1 MGDRAEEKSILAGL
15 TDEKN
20 AELVFMHLR
29 NMWAV
34 DGLYYLGIEKRFGT
48 EAATEI
54 DAEVWAVMGKIEAR
68 KLRKLFG
75 LGNSIE
81 DMIKGLKLSGW
92 AMDLED
98 KEWEYHP
105 DRTIL
110 RNVECRVQNTRKKDG
125 LEVFPCKKVRFGFL
139 KAFAKEF
146 DEKIVVECDQ
156 CPPDELKGN
165 KWCQWTFHKKEG

>member
-1 MGDRAEEKSILAGL
+1 MGERIEENGL
-15 TDEKN
+15 LNDLSQETN

-34 DGLYYLGIEKRFGT
+34 DGLYYLGIEERFGT

-54 DAEVWAVMGKIEAR
+54 DAFVWQVMGKIESR
-68 KLRKLFG
+68 RLKKLLG
-75 LGNSIE
+75 LGNSLE
-81 DMIKGLKLSGW
+81 EMVKGLKFSGW

-105 DRTIL
+105 DRVVL
-110 RNVECRVQNTRKKDG
+110 RNVECRVQNTRIKDD
-125 LEVFPCKKVRFGFL
+125 LPVFPCKKVRFGYL

-146 DEKIVVECDQ
+146 DPRITVLCNQ
-156 CPPDELKGN
+156 CPPDELRPG
-165 KWCQWTFHKKEG
+165 KWCEWEFKVEEE